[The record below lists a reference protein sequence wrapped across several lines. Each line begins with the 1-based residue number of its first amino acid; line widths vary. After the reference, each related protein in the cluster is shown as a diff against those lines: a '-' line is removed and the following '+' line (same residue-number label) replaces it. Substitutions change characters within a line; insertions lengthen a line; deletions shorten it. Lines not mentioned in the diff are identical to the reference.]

1 MPEELTMKKDVAA
14 SAAGAVAPKK
24 PGFSLIDEDLLKS
37 RIYTIRGV
45 KVMLDADLAEI
56 YGYSTK
62 DFNRQVKNNIE
73 KFDEDFRFRLT
84 SEEFE
89 ILKSKISTSNCENS
103 PIFDNFYK
111 KGNLRS
117 KIWTS
122 SDESKV
128 EPQGILRC
136 KNCTSSEGGEPEPQK
151 NLRSKNLT
159 SSWGGARY
167 APYAFTEQGIYML
180 MMVLKGEQATAQSKA
195 LIRLFKQMKDY
206 IAAEN
211 KQMLGNDGIAQIALQ
226 TAQNTRDIAKHFAG
240 IRELSGEVHD
250 MRENLGKVNLDLQKV
265 MANFIDQSTFRHF
278 LILNGQRLEADVA
291 YTQIYGMA
299 KKSVLIVDDYL
310 DVKTLDL
317 LRCVAKGVSVQIFSE
332 QHGRTRLTESMLAD
346 FRVARPDVELDD
358 VRTTGNM
365 FHDRYIYLDFGTD
378 SEKLFHC
385 GASSKDAGNK
395 ITTIM
400 QLEDIVVYRA
410 LFERLLEN
418 EK

>member
-1 MPEELTMKKDVAA
+1 MKKDVAA

-24 PGFSLIDEDLLKS
+24 PEFSLIDEDLLKS

-62 DFNRQVKNNIE
+62 DFNRQVKNNIK
-73 KFDEDFRFRLT
+73 KFDADFRFQLT
-84 SEEFE
+84 KAEVENLSR
-89 ILKSKISTSNCENS
+89 SNFLTLEPQNS
-103 PIFDNFYK
+103 LNFANSGQK
-111 KGNLRS
+111 DNLRS

-122 SDESKV
+122 SDDGELES
-128 EPQGILRC
+128 
-136 KNCTSSEGGEPEPQK
+136 QK
-151 NLRSKNLT
+151 ILRSKKSV
-159 SSWGGARY
+159 SSWGGVRY

-180 MMVLKGEQATAQSKA
+180 MTVLKGEQATAQSKA

-211 KQMLGNDGIAQIALQ
+211 APDISAGMVALATQ
-226 TAQNTRDIAKHFAG
+226 TSQNTRDIAEIATDV
-240 IRELSGEVHD
+240 RTLS
-250 MRENLGKVNLDLQKV
+250 NKVERNESFLQKV
-265 MANFIDQSTFRHF
+265 MANFVDPSTFKHF

-317 LRCVAKGVSVQIFSE
+317 LRCVEKGVSVRIFSE

-346 FRVARPDVELDD
+346 FRAARPDVELSD
-358 VRTTGNM
+358 VRATGNV

-400 QLEDIVVYRA
+400 QLEDIAGYHT
-410 LFERLLEN
+410 LFERLLREG
-418 EK
+418 E

>member
-1 MPEELTMKKDVAA
+1 MKKDVAT
-14 SAAGAVAPKK
+14 SAARAIALKK

-45 KVMLDADLAEI
+45 KVMIDADLAKI

-73 KFDEDFRFRLT
+73 KFDEDFRFRLN

-103 PIFDNFYK
+103 PIFNNFYK

-151 NLRSKNLT
+151 ILRSNLT

-180 MMVLKGEQATAQSKA
+180 MTVLKGEQATAQSKA

-226 TAQNTRDIAKHFAG
+226 TAQNTRDIAKHSAG

-265 MANFIDQSTFRHF
+265 MANFIDQSTFKHF

-346 FRVARPDVELDD
+346 FRAARPDVELDD